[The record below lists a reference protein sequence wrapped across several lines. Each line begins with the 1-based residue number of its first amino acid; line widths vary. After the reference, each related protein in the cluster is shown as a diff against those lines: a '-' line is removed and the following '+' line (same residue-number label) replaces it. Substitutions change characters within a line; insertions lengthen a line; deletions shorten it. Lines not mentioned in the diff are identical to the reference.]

1 MPRMGNPSIS
11 KIMFAHIALLGF
23 QRAGGLPRRFFVT
36 TLTLHRFPAFASE
49 ERCFFSLTQEQA
61 PYANEKAVFKNAQL
75 SSLFEE
81 KSMNHFEQRLA
92 DAFTPSEARQ
102 MFKLPRISVFA
113 SRQRDFFLIFFN
125 FLVILR
131 LPSPLLEMHQPLPIE
146 SFYAHLIIN

>member
-1 MPRMGNPSIS
+1 MRCSVS
-11 KIMFAHIALLGF
+11 KEPAEKSADFRHATYFTPLSRF
-23 QRAGGLPRRFFVT
+23 CKQRKV
-36 TLTLHRFPAFASE
+36 
-49 ERCFFSLTQEQA
+49 FFSLTQEQA

-113 SRQRDFFLIFFN
+113 SRQRDFF
-125 FLVILR
+125 
-131 LPSPLLEMHQPLPIE
+131 
-146 SFYAHLIIN
+146 

>member
-1 MPRMGNPSIS
+1 M
-11 KIMFAHIALLGF
+11 
-23 QRAGGLPRRFFVT
+23 
-36 TLTLHRFPAFASE
+36 
-49 ERCFFSLTQEQA
+49 FFSLTLEQA

-113 SRQRDFFLIFFN
+113 SRQRDFF
-125 FLVILR
+125 
-131 LPSPLLEMHQPLPIE
+131 
-146 SFYAHLIIN
+146 